1 MGVELTGRPLIG
13 VTTSEVRV
21 AEKVD
26 QTPEGEPPR
35 REMALG
41 LRYATAIEAAGG
53 LPVVLP
59 PLSLAAVEPLLD
71 RLSGLCLSGGPDL
84 DPTAYSERRH
94 PRLGPTEPQL
104 DRFELG
110 LARAADARG
119 LPLLAICRGAQALNV
134 VRGGTLHQHL
144 PDDGPEG
151 SALEHRQA
159 QSSEQ
164 PTHSVK
170 IHPASLLARLIG
182 RGNIDVNSFHHQ
194 AASRLGRGLT
204 AVAWAPDGVVEG
216 IEDARRHFTL
226 GVQWH
231 AECMADRP
239 EQAALFSGL
248 VEAAREHDVRWAGKK
263 AA

>member
-1 MGVELTGRPLIG
+1 MGSELTSRPLIG

-21 AEKVD
+21 ADKVA

-41 LRYATAIEAAGG
+41 LRYASAIEAAGG

-144 PDDGPEG
+144 PDDGPG
-151 SALEHRQA
+151 GTLEHRQNEP
-159 QSSEQ
+159 SEQ
-164 PTHSVK
+164 PTHEVK
-170 IHPASLLARLIG
+170 VTASTCLARLVG
-182 RGNIDVNSFHHQ
+182 AGNLDVNSFHHQ
-194 AASRLGRGLT
+194 AAFRLGRGLT
-204 AVAWAPDGVVEG
+204 AVAWAPDGVIEAV
-216 IEDARRHFTL
+216 EDARRPFTI

-239 EQAALFSGL
+239 EQAALFNGL
-248 VEAAREHDVRWAGKK
+248 VEASRSHDVRWSGTR

>member
-1 MGVELTGRPLIG
+1 MGADLTSRPLIG

-26 QTPEGEPPR
+26 QTPEGEPPH

-41 LRYATAIEAAGG
+41 LRYAGAIEAAGG

-110 LARAADARG
+110 LARAADAREI
-119 LPLLAICRGAQALNV
+119 PLLAICRGVQALNV

-144 PDDGPEG
+144 PDDGPG
-151 SALEHRQA
+151 GTLEHRQQA
-159 QSSEQ
+159 PSEQ
-164 PTHSVK
+164 PTHTVK
-170 IHPASLLARLIG
+170 VHPASRLARLVG
-182 RGNIDVNSFHHQ
+182 RGHLEVNSFHHQ

-204 AVAWAPDGVVEG
+204 AVAWAPDGVIEG
-216 IEDARRHFTL
+216 IEDARRDFTI

-231 AECMADRP
+231 AECMADRS
-239 EQAALFSGL
+239 EHAGLFRGL
-248 VEAAREHDVRWAGKK
+248 VEAARSHDGRWMGKK